1 MLADEEEKNI
11 KVLGNSSE
19 KFKSIS
25 TLNFQFKDSLNF
37 LKFSLADLVT
47 NLRNRAK
54 DIKDYPTLFP
64 ATFAL
69 LEDQYNTGDKM
80 KNIETLEL
88 LIRKQ
93 PFPYVRKTVKGKIIY
108 VFNIF
113 LFLRN
118 ILMIYSWKNLKKKT
132 YHPLRLLQVV

>member
-54 DIKDYPTLFP
+54 DI
-64 ATFAL
+64 
-69 LEDQYNTGDKM
+69 
-80 KNIETLEL
+80 
-88 LIRKQ
+88 
-93 PFPYVRKTVKGKIIY
+93 
-108 VFNIF
+108 
-113 LFLRN
+113 
-118 ILMIYSWKNLKKKT
+118 
-132 YHPLRLLQVV
+132 